1 MRRRCCTCSGDWWP
15 CWALW
20 VSRSSSSLAPTGS
33 CQDTSTAAER
43 NGGLIWNRRRRRSTS
58 RRSWWSWR
66 GTRSRRTSRRPSRA
80 GLPRLAAG
88 PVRMR
93 TKMMRKAWSR
103 RLLRTVSRLGKYY
116 RTPPKLGCMRWV
128 FYYCLKV
135 TGKLVSRL
143 RHPCFM

>member
-43 NGGLIWNRRRRRSTS
+43 NGGLIWNRRWRRRRRSTS
-58 RRSWWSWR
+58 RRSWWSWP
-66 GTRSRRTSRRPSRA
+66 GTRSRRTSRRPSRR
-80 GLPRLAAG
+80 GLPRL
-88 PVRMR
+88 
-93 TKMMRKAWSR
+93 MRKGRS
-103 RLLRTVSRLGKYY
+103 RLLRLSGDWKYY
-116 RTPPKLGCMRWV
+116 TTPPKLGCMWWV

-135 TGKLVSRL
+135 TG
-143 RHPCFM
+143 